1 MEPGLEDPKRFEPLG
16 EQAVSALNAWLKQYR
31 RNMRLGDWI
40 IRGGSGGKVALVYL
54 DDCDG
59 PQEGRRLVL
68 KLCPP
73 GDDTEY
79 ERRTACR
86 HGRPYQRGFS
96 LTC

>member
-59 PQEGRRLVL
+59 PQEGRRSYSSSARQAMTLS
-68 KLCPP
+68 
-73 GDDTEY
+73 TS
-79 ERRTACR
+79 RRTACR